1 MHSRPL
7 TFPGAHGAPL
17 AGRLDLPPDGEPVA
31 VALFAHCFTCSK
43 NLNAVVNV
51 ARSLTA
57 ERIAVLRF
65 DFTGLGESGGEF
77 GDTTFSGNVADLVAA
92 ARFLDEQG
100 MAPSLLIGHSLGGA
114 AVIRAAAQLPSVR
127 AVATIGA
134 PSDPGHVAKLLGDS
148 RGVIEREG
156 MATVTLGG
164 RPFTLRRELL
174 EDIAQARLDAS
185 LHDLGRA
192 LLVMHSPVD
201 EVVPVDHA
209 RRIFDAARHPKSF
222 VSLDDADHLLTR
234 ERDSR
239 YAGRVIAA
247 WGARYLPP
255 APEPTVEEL
264 VADGSVYAV
273 NRGGAGFRTEVVA
286 GGHGIVADE
295 PVAVGGGGAGPT
307 PYDLLLAA
315 LGACTGMTLRMYA
328 DRKGWPLEEVGV
340 RLRHGKVH
348 AIDEEH
354 CDTRE
359 ARVDRIDRTVE
370 LDGPLSDEQRA
381 RLLEIAD
388 RCPVHR
394 TLSAGVIVKTVLAGA
409 DVDAAEDGAEGP
421 NEAEGL
427 NDAVSAAG
435 PSAG

>member
-7 TFPGAHGAPL
+7 TFPGAHGALL

-31 VALFAHCFTCSK
+31 VALCAHCFTCSK
-43 NLNAVVNV
+43 NLNAVVNLS
-51 ARSLTA
+51 RSLTS

-92 ARFLDEQG
+92 ARFLEGRG

-114 AVIRAAAQLPSVR
+114 AVIRAATQIPSVR

-164 RPFTLRRELL
+164 RPFTIRRELL
-174 EDIAQARLDAS
+174 DDIAESKLDDT
-185 LHDLGRA
+185 LRGLDRA

-201 EVVPVDHA
+201 EVVSVDHA

-247 WGARYLPP
+247 WAARYLPP
-255 APEPTVEEL
+255 APEPTVEQL

-273 NRGGAGFRTEVVA
+273 NRRGSGFVTEIVA
-286 GGHGIVADE
+286 GGSGLVADE

-328 DRKGWPLEEVGV
+328 DRKGWPLEEVAV

-348 AIDEEH
+348 AIDEENCAH
-354 CDTRE
+354 RE
-359 ARVDRIDRTVE
+359 ARVDHIDRVVE
-370 LDGPLSDEQRA
+370 LDGPLSHDQRA
-381 RLLEIAD
+381 RLMEIAD

-394 TLSAGVIVKTVLAGA
+394 TLSAGVFVNTTAAPPDPAAAEESL
-409 DVDAAEDGAEGP
+409 DAAAEPITPGA
-421 NEAEGL
+421 
-427 NDAVSAAG
+427 
-435 PSAG
+435 